1 MSNPQINNNRIVSPT
16 HRTLSSNK
24 PKILVRHAANKVIY
38 YHPSLHADN
47 PFNIVKYIAGK
58 KPVDAQQGQ

>member
-1 MSNPQINNNRIVSPT
+1 MMITSID
-16 HRTLSSNK
+16 
-24 PKILVRHAANKVIY
+24 
-38 YHPSLHADN
+38 HPSLHPDN